1 MIKVHSVTGAK
12 QYVYV
17 RLQYIQC
24 GYNITKQRIF
34 ARRVAWVA
42 AAATTAAPQF
52 AAHGQQSCNGS
63 ILADCCASAG
73 QHRWH
78 SAALLRQQQHVPRH
92 RTVEGAVAACARSPA
107 YNCALQAAV
116 AAIVGLQFIA
126 RLRPI
131 VLQFRGV
138 SHSSYL
144 AATDLV
150 NDLLSP
156 FKVTVLFLRLLSK
169 QTPVTCSRTR
179 QCLDLEIEC

>member
-1 MIKVHSVTGAK
+1 MVHSVTGAK

-17 RLQYIQC
+17 RLQYVQC
-24 GYNITKQRIF
+24 GYNITKAADF
-34 ARRVAWVA
+34 CATSCMGRRRSRRA
-42 AAATTAAPQF
+42 AVAAPQF

-144 AATDLV
+144 AAADL

-156 FKVTVLFLRLLSK
+156 FKVTVFFLRLLSK
-169 QTPVTCSRTR
+169 QTPATCSTR
-179 QCLDLEIEC
+179 QCLDFEN